1 MKETNEWA
9 AFSPGEKNTHRLT
22 GDLSQFESDVELLC
36 YLSIRAM
43 WQLCGAASDLLL
55 SLHRNGRAYAAGRPT
70 ACLIARGERGPKHTS
85 HGTQVHCICG
95 TIRERKQVADQG
107 GYVGLASEQS
117 RASRGTKRFSG
128 ANFVM
133 QTHNT

>member
-1 MKETNEWA
+1 MKETNEWGPLFPQA
-9 AFSPGEKNTHRLT
+9 KKIHRQT

-55 SLHRNGRAYAAGRPT
+55 SLHRNGRAHAAGRPT

-117 RASRGTKRFSG
+117 RASRAVRASKLLTSED
-128 ANFVM
+128 
-133 QTHNT
+133 